1 MKKFFLVIC
10 LIPFLFSSCG
20 KVRSVDE
27 IAEDYVVLILQI
39 GEYDENYVDAYFGP
53 EKLKTEADDNKL
65 SLEQLAEKAERILE
79 DLRNTH
85 TSDFSPAH
93 RTRYEALIKLTE
105 SAIANLR
112 RLDGE
117 KMTFDELS
125 EQIYD
130 VAAPKYPASYYEEI
144 IAEIDTIIPGEEP
157 LPERVSAFKD
167 QFIIPADKIDTVFRA
182 AIDEAKKR
190 TSKFIDLPENERFV
204 LEYVKNKPWGGYN
217 WYKGDAQSL
226 IQINTDLP
234 IYVDRAIDL
243 ACHEGYPGHHVYH
256 SIIGEVIAGDSS
268 WLEYSVYPL
277 FSPEAVISEGTANF
291 GIKVAFPAE
300 ERVKFETEVIFP
312 LAGLDPSQAGLY
324 YRLLDLESKLE
335 YARIEAA
342 RRYVD
347 GNMTR
352 EQAIDWIVRYSLRSR
367 ERAEHT
373 MDFIDTYGAYIINYA
388 VGEDLVE
395 RYVNSL
401 GGTPDNPEKRCE
413 IFKNLLDKPVMPSD
427 LQAVLDEHES

>member
-1 MKKFFLVIC
+1 MKRLFLLIC
-10 LIPFLFSSCG
+10 LVPFLLSSCG

-53 EKLKTEADDNKL
+53 EKLKTEADKNKL
-65 SLEQLAEKAERILE
+65 SLEQLAGNAESLLE
-79 DLRNTH
+79 DLNNTY

-105 SAIANLR
+105 SAISNIR
-112 RLDGE
+112 ILDGE

-130 VAAPKYPASYYEEI
+130 ITAPKYPASYYEEI
-144 IAEIDTIIPGEEP
+144 IAKIDSLIPGEEP
-157 LPERVSAFKD
+157 VQERVSAFKD
-167 QFIIPADKIDTVFRA
+167 QFIIPTDRIDTVFRV
-182 AIDEAKKR
+182 AIAKAKKR
-190 TSKFIDLPENERFV
+190 TSTFIDMPKNEQFV

-217 WYKGDAQSL
+217 WYQGDARSL

-256 SIIGEVIAGDSS
+256 SLMGEIIAGDSS
-268 WLEYSVYPL
+268 WVEYSVYPL
-277 FSPEAVISEGTANF
+277 FSPQAVISEGTANF

-300 ERVKFETEVIFP
+300 ERIKFETEVIFP
-312 LAGLDPSQAGLY
+312 LAGLDPSQAELY

-342 RRYVD
+342 RRYID

-352 EQAIDWIVRYSLRSR
+352 EQAIDWIVRYSLRSPA
-367 ERAEHT
+367 RAEHT
-373 MDFIDTYGAYIINYA
+373 LDFVDAYGAYIINYA

-401 GGTPDNPEKRCE
+401 GGTSNNPEKRRE
-413 IFKNLLDKPVMPSD
+413 IFKNILDKPVMPSD
-427 LQAVLDEHES
+427 LQAVLDEQES